1 MEVIGALLG
10 IGVAAAAP
18 RSRLLRPVAKVIIK
32 SGMAVTDATIAVAVL
47 VTEEV
52 GDLVAKVRSHGTGDE
67 AQETVAA
74 DGAAADVNPTPDAA
88 TRAPAPPATAPT
100 AADPAPAAAADD
112 LTRISGIGPKAANLL
127 HAAGI
132 TSYAQLA
139 TASVAELQAIL
150 DQAGPR
156 YRVVD
161 PSSWPEKA
169 QVALTTPVAE
179 ARPFDDADLA
189 QIDGIGPKV
198 AALLRAAGI
207 ETVSRLAATD
217 VSALHALLDQA
228 GPRYRI
234 IDPASWPGQA
244 QALLAESGQRVDG

>member
-32 SGMAVTDATIAVAVL
+32 SGMAITDATIAVAVL

-52 GDLVAKVRSHGTGDE
+52 GDLVAKIRSEETGDE

-74 DGAAADVNPTPDAA
+74 DGAAVDVNPTPDAPP
-88 TRAPAPPATAPT
+88 RAPAPPATAPT
-100 AADPAPAAAADD
+100 AADPAAAADD

-132 TSYAQLA
+132 ASYAQLA
-139 TASVAELQAIL
+139 AASVAELQAIL

-179 ARPFDDADLA
+179 ARPFADADLA

-207 ETVSRLAATD
+207 ETISRLAATD
-217 VSALHALLDQA
+217 VSALQTVLDQA

>member
-32 SGMAVTDATIAVAVL
+32 SGMAITDATIAVAVL

-52 GDLVAKVRSHGTGDE
+52 GDLVAKIRSEETGDE

-74 DGAAADVNPTPDAA
+74 DGAAVDVNPTPDAPP
-88 TRAPAPPATAPT
+88 RAPAPPATAPT
-100 AADPAPAAAADD
+100 AADPAAAADD

-132 TSYAQLA
+132 ASYAQLA
-139 TASVAELQAIL
+139 AASVAELQAIL

-207 ETVSRLAATD
+207 ETISRLAATD
-217 VSALHALLDQA
+217 VSALQTVLDQA

>member
-1 MEVIGALLG
+1 MEVLGALIG

-32 SGMAVTDATIAVAVL
+32 SGMAVTSATVAVAVL

-52 GDLVAKVRSHGTGDE
+52 GDLMARVRPEESEDAGQETTPTEAAASDAASAADSPARATVPGDGDE
-67 AQETVAA
+67 A
-74 DGAAADVNPTPDAA
+74 
-88 TRAPAPPATAPT
+88 PPAAPG
-100 AADPAPAAAADD
+100 D
-112 LTRISGIGPKAANLL
+112 LTRISGIGPKVADLL

-132 TSYAQLA
+132 ASFQQLA
-139 TASVAELQAIL
+139 ASSVAELRAIL

-169 QVALTTPVAE
+169 QAALTTPVAE
-179 ARPFDDADLA
+179 EKPFDDADLV

-207 ETVSRLAATD
+207 DAVSQLGATD
-217 VSALHALLDQA
+217 VTALQAILDQA

-234 IDPASWPGQA
+234 IDPTSWPDQA
-244 QALLAESGQRVDG
+244 QTLLAANGHSARD

>member
-52 GDLVAKVRSHGTGDE
+52 GDLVAKIRSEETGDE

-74 DGAAADVNPTPDAA
+74 DGAATDVNPTPDAA
-88 TRAPAPPATAPT
+88 PRAPAPPATAPT
-100 AADPAPAAAADD
+100 AADPAPAADD
-112 LTRISGIGPKAANLL
+112 LTRISGIGPKAAALL

-139 TASVAELQAIL
+139 ASSVAELQAIL

-207 ETVSRLAATD
+207 ETISRLAATD
-217 VSALHALLDQA
+217 VSALQTVLDQA